1 MQLASSLKTSNWI
14 RGALRVSLLTLP
26 VILSSCAM
34 LFRHTGETCT
44 TRAYVRTDIPAFI
57 DQRFKGGVTA
67 RMAVIPFVTQ
77 ANFTAQNSELP
88 GISDQLGWTTQRE
101 LLAYDTLPIVE
112 VFNRQDWPG
121 KKDDF
126 FTGNFGALSLA
137 RTAGYDLVLVGY
149 LDRLYRLDEWTI
161 HTKIIDVDSGTT
173 LWYGTSRV
181 VTNRHDMFEV
191 SGTFGITSQRS
202 DMLYTEAMVNEA
214 GRCIAR
220 DIMHDPADDPSFW
233 SFLPWVA

>member
-1 MQLASSLKTSNWI
+1 MQIAHLETLTTRA
-14 RGALRVSLLTLP
+14 RRACRVILLTPLA
-26 VILSSCAM
+26 ILAGCAAIN
-34 LFRHTGETCT
+34 RHVGEDCN
-44 TRAYVRTDIPAFI
+44 TRAYVRTDIPGFI
-57 DQRFKGGVTA
+57 DQRFKGGTTA

-88 GISDQLGWTTQRE
+88 GISNQLAWSVHRE
-101 LLAYDTLPIVE
+101 LLAYDTLPIIE

-137 RTAGYDLVLVGY
+137 RDAGYDLALVGY
-149 LDRLYRLDEWTI
+149 LDRMSRLDEWTI

-181 VTNRHDMFEV
+181 VTNRHDLLEV
-191 SGTFGITSQRS
+191 SSTFGLTRERP
-202 DMLYTEAMVNEA
+202 DMMYTTAMIDA
-214 GRCIAR
+214 AAICIAH
-220 DIMHDPADDPSFW
+220 DIMVDPAYERSAWWPF
-233 SFLPWVA
+233 

>member
-1 MQLASSLKTSNWI
+1 
-14 RGALRVSLLTLP
+14 
-26 VILSSCAM
+26 M
-34 LFRHTGETCT
+34 LFRHTGESCN
-44 TRAYVRTDIPAFI
+44 TRAYVRTDLPGFI

-67 RMAVIPFVTQ
+67 RMAVVPFVTQ

-88 GISDQLGWTTQRE
+88 GISDKLAWTVQRE
-101 LLAYDTLPIVE
+101 LLGYDTLPIIE

-126 FTGNFGALSLA
+126 FTGNFAALSLA
-137 RTAGYDLVLVGY
+137 RSAGYDLILLGY
-149 LDRLYRLDEWTI
+149 LERISRLDEWTI

-181 VTNRHDMFEV
+181 TTNRHDMYEV
-191 SGTFGITSQRS
+191 SGFFGVTSQRS
-202 DMLYTEAMVNEA
+202 DMLYTEQMVNEA
-214 GRCIAR
+214 GHCIAR
-220 DIMHDPADDPSFW
+220 DIMIDPADEPSFW